1 MNYCRI
7 CGDVLLATCD
17 RTQKSELKEYM
28 GQEWL
33 KTKPQLMWM
42 YSTAKEQSDLCF
54 YHQWIKGEERC
65 Y

>member
-17 RTQKSELKEYM
+17 RTQKSKLKEYM
-28 GQEWL
+28 GQDWT
-33 KTKPQLMWM
+33 KTKPQFMWM
-42 YSTAKEQSDLCF
+42 YPTAKEQSDLCF